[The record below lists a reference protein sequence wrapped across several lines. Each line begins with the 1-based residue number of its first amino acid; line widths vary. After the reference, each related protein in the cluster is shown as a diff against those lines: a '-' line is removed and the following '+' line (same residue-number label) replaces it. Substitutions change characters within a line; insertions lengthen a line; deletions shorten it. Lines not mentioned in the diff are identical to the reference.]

1 MTESANSFYCYNHP
15 NVETSLRCN
24 NCERPIC
31 VQCAVL
37 TPTGYRCKECIR
49 NQQKKFDTAEWY
61 DYIVAFAAG
70 TVVAFF
76 SSLLVQFLIGLSWF
90 LFIIIYIAAGAI
102 VGVVIAE
109 VVRFVTRRRRSPRLF
124 RIAAGSVIVGYLPLF
139 LWNLIG
145 FNLWNLLWIGIMAV
159 STASAVYA
167 RLKGLRL

>member
-1 MTESANSFYCYNHP
+1 MTEPIPPLYCYNHP
-15 NVETSLRCN
+15 QTETSLRCN

-61 DYIVAFAAG
+61 DYIVTFIAG
-70 TVVAFF
+70 TLLAFIG
-76 SSLLVQFLIGLSWF
+76 SLLVQFLIGLSWF
-90 LFIIIYIAAGAI
+90 LFIIIYLAAGAV

-109 VVRFVTRRRRSPRLF
+109 VIRRVTNRRRSKRLF
-124 RIAAGSVIVGYLPLF
+124 LVAGASVIVGFLPLF
-139 LWNLIG
+139 LWNLIS